1 MKFYGLIMLFL
12 QLSILADLRGIVVYQ
27 MVKWINLGQETSIT
41 KGYKKKKGL
50 SHPRSIPILTKYKP
64 V

>member
-1 MKFYGLIMLFL
+1 MK
-12 QLSILADLRGIVVYQ
+12 
-27 MVKWINLGQETSIT
+27 MVKYDGEGGY
-41 KGYKKKKGL
+41 KGEGFKKKKGL